1 MSLFSAKVSNDNP
14 AATRF
19 QRVSIAAF
27 CTIAVLLETPIPV
40 YLVLASAVLAFF
52 FSTRF
57 ELFVLFYKNV
67 LKKILGRELF
77 TFTHI
82 SPGAFLLDFEAE
94 RFIFLGMGICLGCGV
109 ALYHAGITW
118 WYVPVAVVATFM
130 TLSATAGICLMA
142 FVYAGWKKYKMKRDQ
157 DGTVH

>member
-1 MSLFSAKVSNDNP
+1 MSPLSTTVSNDNP

-19 QRVSIAAF
+19 QRVSIASL
-27 CTIAVLLETPIPV
+27 CTIAVLLKTPIPV
-40 YLVLASAVLAFF
+40 YIVLTSAVIAIF

-67 LKKILGRELF
+67 LRKVIGRELF

-94 RFIFLGMGICLGCGV
+94 RFIFSGLTICLGCGA
-109 ALYHAGITW
+109 ALYHAGMTW

-142 FVYAGWKKYKMKRDQ
+142 FVYAGWKKYKMKRYQ
-157 DGTVH
+157 DGTAH

>member
-1 MSLFSAKVSNDNP
+1 MSPLSTRVNNDNP

-19 QRVSIAAF
+19 QRVSIASL
-27 CTIAVLLETPIPV
+27 CTIAVLLKTPIPV
-40 YLVLASAVLAFF
+40 YLVLTSAVIAIF

-67 LKKILGRELF
+67 LRKILGRELF
-77 TFTHI
+77 TFTHV

-94 RFIFLGMGICLGCGV
+94 RFIFSCMTVCLGSGV
-109 ALYHAGITW
+109 ALYHAEVMW
-118 WYVPVAVVATFM
+118 WFVPVAIVATFM

-142 FVYAGWKKYKMKRDQ
+142 FAYAFWREFKRKRH
-157 DGTVH
+157 GTIR